1 MAVKYSRSQ
10 NHRAHYTLDMGDGIA
25 NECVIKQ
32 ETPEEAYIKE
42 ETTQEIQAAIE
53 NLTEA
58 QKRRLRQ
65 RYFEGMKIKQIADM
79 EGVNHSTICYSL
91 RASLKSLKKQTQIK
105 RFRE

>member
-1 MAVKYSRSQ
+1 MGYCQVKCRQIVASKRVKKS
-10 NHRAHYTLDMGDGIA
+10 AG
-25 NECVIKQ
+25 EIK
-32 ETPEEAYIKE
+32 
-42 ETTQEIQAAIE
+42 AAIE

-79 EGVNHSTICYSL
+79 EGVNHSIIYYSL